1 MIYSDKQCG
10 VSSLQLTKLQK
21 ALTAARDRAWDQP
34 WLKQAE
40 IDALKSQITDIE
52 AEITE
57 YNFLKSG
64 QVSFSKTYAL
74 KELPRVLVQARIA
87 SGMSQTD
94 LAKKLSM
101 KPQQVQRYEATDY
114 MGASLARLIEVSH
127 ALGVKASGIFEGPKQ
142 AGGSVFAWGDA
153 NDVVWRQLPYREMIR
168 RKWFDVPRGGN
179 PVEKAKEYFLHAA
192 GPQFATA
199 FHRKKM
205 RSGNVPNEYA
215 LLAWQ
220 ARILE
225 RAREKIEKGTLGAFA
240 LDDRW
245 LPELARL
252 TKRKDGPKRAR
263 GLLADKGIVLVV
275 ERHLPGSY
283 LDGAAMLADVET
295 PVVGLTLRYDR
306 LDNFWFVL
314 MHELGHVFL
323 HLFDGLRFDFFDEE
337 SASDSDT
344 IEAEADKFALDTLIA
359 QHLWDQCLSRF
370 ALSEEAVRI
379 NAKAI
384 GIDPSI
390 IAGRIRKERGNYT
403 ILNGLVGQGQ
413 VRSQLK
419 DASDDLDSRR
429 DDFD

>member
-1 MIYSDKQCG
+1 MIYSDKQYS
-10 VSSLQLTKLQK
+10 VSSAQLAKLQDAIVAAK
-21 ALTAARDRAWDQP
+21 ARATSQV

-40 IDALKSQITDIE
+40 IDGLKSQIADIE
-52 AEITE
+52 AELAE
-57 YNFLKSG
+57 YDLLKSG

-74 KELPRVLVQARIA
+74 EELPRVLVQARIA

-94 LAKKLSM
+94 LAEKLNM

-114 MGASLARLIEVSH
+114 MGASLGRLIEISK
-127 ALGVKASGIFEGPKQ
+127 ALGVKASGSFEGPKQ
-142 AGGSVFAWGDA
+142 AGGSVFAWGGAD
-153 NDVVWRQLPYREMIR
+153 DIVWSQLPYKEMIK
-168 RKWFDVPRGGN
+168 RKWFDLPRGAN
-179 PVEKAKEYFLHAA
+179 PIERVKEYFLQAA
-192 GPQFATA
+192 GSQFATA

-225 RAREKIEKGTLGAFA
+225 RARSKIKGQDVGTFELN
-240 LDDRW
+240 DRW
-245 LPELARL
+245 LPELVRL
-252 TKRKDGPKRAR
+252 TKRRDGPKRAR
-263 GLLADKGIVLVV
+263 DLLAEKGIILIV

-283 LDGAAMLADVET
+283 LDGAAMLADRET
-295 PVVGLTLRYDR
+295 PVVGITLRYDR

-337 SASDSDT
+337 GGNDGDA
-344 IEAEADKFALDTLIA
+344 IEAEADKFALDALIPEN
-359 QHLWDQCLSRF
+359 LWDQCLSRF
-370 ALSEEAVRI
+370 ALSEEAVKI
-379 NAKAI
+379 DAETI

-403 ILNGLVGQGQ
+403 ILNDLVGQNQ
-413 VRSQLK
+413 VRSQLEE
-419 DASDDLDSRR
+419 ASDDLD
-429 DDFD
+429 

>member
-1 MIYSDKQCG
+1 MIYSDKQCR
-10 VSSLQLTKLQK
+10 VSSAQLTTLREALAAAK
-21 ALTAARDRAWDQP
+21 ARATEQA

-40 IDALKSQITDIE
+40 IDGLKSQIADIE
-52 AEITE
+52 AEIAD
-57 YNFLKSG
+57 YNLLKSG

-74 KELPRVLVQARIA
+74 EELPRVLVQARIA

-94 LAKKLSM
+94 LAETLGM

-114 MGASLARLIEVSH
+114 MGASLGRLIEVSK
-127 ALGVKASGIFEGPKQ
+127 ALGVKASGSFEGSKL

-153 NDVVWRQLPYREMIR
+153 DDIVWGQLPYKEMIR
-168 RKWFDVPRGGN
+168 RKWFDLPRGAN
-179 PVEKAKEYFLHAA
+179 PIKGVKEYFLQAA

-199 FHRKKM
+199 LHRKKM

-225 RAREKIEKGTLGAFA
+225 RARSKIEAEKIGTFE

-245 LPELARL
+245 LPELVRL
-252 TKRKDGPKRAR
+252 TKRKDGPKRASD
-263 GLLADKGIVLVV
+263 LLAEKGIVLIV
-275 ERHLPGSY
+275 ERHLSGSY
-283 LDGAAMLADVET
+283 LDGAAMLTDGGT

-337 SASDSDT
+337 GGSDGDA
-344 IEAEADKFALDTLIA
+344 IEAEADKFALDALIPEA
-359 QHLWDQCLSRF
+359 LWDHCLSRF
-370 ALSEEAVRI
+370 ALSEEAVKI
-379 NAKAI
+379 DAETI

-403 ILNGLVGQGQ
+403 ILNDLVGRDQ
-413 VRSQLK
+413 VRSQLEE
-419 DASDDLDSRR
+419 ASNDLD
-429 DDFD
+429 

>member
-1 MIYSDKQCG
+1 MIYSDKQYG
-10 VSSLQLTKLQK
+10 VSNAQLAKLQEEL
-21 ALTAARDRAWDQP
+21 ATANARVTDQA

-40 IDALKSQITDIE
+40 IDALKSQIADIE
-52 AEITE
+52 AELAE
-57 YNFLKSG
+57 YDLLKSG

-74 KELPRVLVQARIA
+74 EELPRVLVQARIA

-94 LAKKLSM
+94 LADNLGM

-114 MGASLARLIEVSH
+114 MGASLGRLIEISK
-127 ALGVKASGIFEGPKQ
+127 ALDVKASGSFEGPKQ

-153 NDVVWRQLPYREMIR
+153 DDIVWGQLPYKEMIK
-168 RKWFDVPRGGN
+168 RKWFDLPRGAN
-179 PVEKAKEYFLHAA
+179 PVERVKDYFLHAA
-192 GPQFATA
+192 GPQFATV

-205 RSGNVPNEYA
+205 RSNNVPNEYA
-215 LLAWQ
+215 LIAWQ

-225 RAREKIEKGTLGAFA
+225 RAREKIDADEIGTFE

-245 LPELARL
+245 LPELVRF
-252 TKRKDGPKRAR
+252 TRRSDGPKRAR
-263 GLLADKGIVLVV
+263 DLLAEKGIALIV

-283 LDGAAMLADVET
+283 LDGAAMLAGGET

-337 SASDSDT
+337 GDNDGDT
-344 IEAEADKFALDTLIA
+344 IEAEADRFALDALIPE
-359 QHLWDQCLSRF
+359 QLWDQCLSRF
-370 ALSEEAVRI
+370 ALSEEAVKI
-379 NAKAI
+379 DAETI
-384 GIDPSI
+384 GIDPAI

-403 ILNGLVGQGQ
+403 ILNDLVGRDR
-413 VRSQLK
+413 VRSQLEE
-419 DASDDLDSRR
+419 AGDDLD
-429 DDFD
+429 

>member
-10 VSSLQLTKLQK
+10 VSRVQLTKLQK
-21 ALTAARDRAWDQP
+21 AVTAARDRASDQP

-57 YNFLKSG
+57 YSLLKSG
-64 QVSFSKTYAL
+64 QVSFSKTYSL
-74 KELPRVLVQARIA
+74 EELPRVLVQARVA
-87 SGMSQTD
+87 SGMSQKD
-94 LAKKLSM
+94 LAEQLDM
-101 KPQQVQRYEATDY
+101 KPQQVQRYESTDY
-114 MGASLARLIEVSH
+114 MGASLTRLIEVSR
-127 ALGVKASGIFEGPKQ
+127 ALGVKASGIFEGPMQ
-142 AGGSVFAWGDA
+142 TGGLVFAWGDA
-153 NDVVWRQLPYREMIR
+153 NDVVWRQLPYKEMIK
-168 RKWFDVPRGGN
+168 RKWFDLPRGGN
-179 PVEKAKEYFLHAA
+179 PIEKVKEYFLHAA

-225 RAREKIEKGTLGAFA
+225 QARDKIEDGTLGAFA

-263 GLLADKGIVLVV
+263 GLLAEKGIVLVV

-283 LDGAAMLADVET
+283 LDGAAMLADRET

-344 IEAEADKFALDTLIA
+344 IEAEADKFALDTLIP

-379 NAKAI
+379 NAKTI

-403 ILNGLVGQGQ
+403 ILNGLVGQDQ
-413 VRSQLK
+413 VRSQLE
-419 DASDDLDSRR
+419 DASDDLD
-429 DDFD
+429 

>member
-1 MIYSDKQCG
+1 MIYSEKQYG
-10 VSSLQLTKLQK
+10 VSNTQLAKLQDALAGAK
-21 ALTAARDRAWDQP
+21 ARASDQA
-34 WLKQAE
+34 WLRQAE
-40 IDALKSQITDIE
+40 IDGLKSQIVDIE
-52 AEITE
+52 AELAE
-57 YNFLKSG
+57 YDRLKSG
-64 QVSFSKTYAL
+64 QVSFSKTYSL
-74 KELPRVLVQARIA
+74 EELPRVLVQARIA

-94 LAKKLSM
+94 LAEKLGM

-114 MGASLARLIEVSH
+114 MGASLGRLIEISK
-127 ALGVKASGIFEGPKQ
+127 ALGVKTSGSFEGPIQ

-153 NDVVWRQLPYREMIR
+153 DDIVWGQLPYKEMIK
-168 RKWFDVPRGGN
+168 RKWFDLPRGAN
-179 PVEKAKEYFLHAA
+179 PIERVKEYFLHAA

-215 LLAWQ
+215 LIAWQ

-225 RAREKIEKGTLGAFA
+225 RARSKIEAKEISTFQ

-245 LPELARL
+245 LPDLVRL
-252 TKRKDGPKRAR
+252 TKFKDGPKRAR
-263 GLLADKGIVLVV
+263 DLLAEKGIVLII

-283 LDGAAMLADVET
+283 LDGAAMLVDGER
-295 PVVGLTLRYDR
+295 PVLGLTLRYDR

-337 SASDSDT
+337 GGNDGDA
-344 IEAEADKFALDTLIA
+344 IEAEADKFALNTLVPEE
-359 QHLWDQCLSRF
+359 LWDQCLSRF
-370 ALSEEAVRI
+370 ALSEEAVKI
-379 NAKAI
+379 DADTI

-403 ILNGLVGQGQ
+403 ILDDLVGRDQ
-413 VRSQLK
+413 VRSQLEE
-419 DASDDLDSRR
+419 ASDDLD
-429 DDFD
+429 